1 MLTPLSTFR
10 CVKCK
15 SDILGFAEV
24 PNHKQRHFIRLGSS
38 VLPAIDGRNTYIQ
51 LFRKFLLRNAQFT
64 AKLNNRVC
72 KSHWSSRPF
81 CIV

>member
-51 LFRKFLLRNAQFT
+51 LFCKFLLRNT
-64 AKLNNRVC
+64 
-72 KSHWSSRPF
+72 
-81 CIV
+81 